1 MHPNYISMIMP
12 AKWYG
17 GGRGLDDFR
26 KMMLNEIHLDY
37 IKDFPNPKTVF
48 PTANISGGV
57 CFFRW
62 SKKYNSNVA
71 MFVNAIDE
79 VEIATKRQLNEFLQ
93 YDIFPRYNEAIAI
106 LHKIILDFCQLD
118 LTD

>member
-48 PTANISGGV
+48 SNGKYQWRSM
-57 CFFRW
+57 FFQMV
-62 SKKYNSNVA
+62 KK
-71 MFVNAIDE
+71 I
-79 VEIATKRQLNEFLQ
+79 Q
-93 YDIFPRYNEAIAI
+93 
-106 LHKIILDFCQLD
+106 
-118 LTD
+118 

>member
-1 MHPNYISMIMP
+1 MPIYNKFVCIAKDMHPNYISMIMP

-62 SKKYNSNVA
+62 SIS
-71 MFVNAIDE
+71 
-79 VEIATKRQLNEFLQ
+79 
-93 YDIFPRYNEAIAI
+93 
-106 LHKIILDFCQLD
+106 
-118 LTD
+118 